1 MRTNL
6 LFSFAVLTLPTS
18 CITADRCARR
28 YPAPVLDRTI
38 ERRDTVL
45 LSRPAQLDTQLVWR
59 TDTLRLTSERL
70 TVRIERRRDTLRV
83 QAHCLPDTLRI
94 PLVREVIRLA
104 PRAAERSLTWLWLA
118 LGAAGALLLR
128 RVAFA

>member
-1 MRTNL
+1 MRTSL
-6 LFSFAVLTLPTS
+6 LFSLAVLTLPS
-18 CITADRCARR
+18 GCITAERCAQR
-28 YPAPVLDRTI
+28 YPPPVLERTI

-45 LSRPAQLDTQLVWR
+45 LSRAARLDTQLVWR
-59 TDTLRLTSERL
+59 TDTVRLSQDRL
-70 TVRIERRRDTLRV
+70 SVRIERRQDTLLV
-83 QAHCLPDTLRI
+83 QADCRPDTLRI

-104 PRAAERSLTWLWLA
+104 PRAHERSLTWLWLI

>member
-1 MRTNL
+1 MRTSL
-6 LFSFAVLTLPTS
+6 LLLLVVLTLPTS
-18 CITADRCARR
+18 CITAERCARR
-28 YPAPVLDRTI
+28 YPTPVLERTI

-45 LSRPAQLDTQLVWR
+45 LSRPARLDTQLVWR
-59 TDTLRLTSERL
+59 TDTVRLSHDRL

-83 QAHCLPDTLRI
+83 QADCRPDTLRI

-104 PRAAERSLTWLWLA
+104 PRAPERSLTWLWLA
-118 LGAAGALLLR
+118 LGAAAALLLR

>member
-1 MRTNL
+1 MRTSL
-6 LFSFAVLTLPTS
+6 LLLAVLTLPTS

-28 YPAPVLDRTI
+28 YPAPVLERTI

-45 LSRPAQLDTQLVWR
+45 LSRPAQLDTQLVWH

-70 TVRIERRRDTLRV
+70 SVRIERRRDTLRV
-83 QAHCLPDTLRI
+83 RAGCRPDTLRI
-94 PLVREVIRLA
+94 PLVRETIRLA
-104 PRAAERSLTWLWLA
+104 PRAPERWLTWLWLA
-118 LGAAGALLLR
+118 LGASAALLLR